1 MMHDN
6 HTYNL
11 LEQLSEELKSL
22 WRIKKNYPE
31 DAGGCEHCISFWKD
45 LEKQKEKNV
54 ESLTELL
61 KTHLN
66 K

>member
-1 MMHDN
+1 MMYDN

-22 WRIKKNYPE
+22 WRIKNNYKK
-31 DAGGCEHCISFWKD
+31 DAGNCDKCKDFWPG
-45 LEKQKEKNV
+45 LETQKEKNV
-54 ESLTELL
+54 ETLTELL
-61 KTHLN
+61 KTHL